1 MSDTYLDRL
10 IAQIQDNELRAILS
24 AGTSDGK
31 DIRGVYV
38 EPAIEKL
45 AKRIIALEKGDGK

>member
-1 MSDTYLDRL
+1 MMIDWL

-45 AKRIIALEKGDGK
+45 AKRIIALEKGDEK